1 MNNNSLLD
9 DLVIAVREN
18 GNIVKPRRDILF
30 LLEEGDRFCDENTRL
45 RVLLATAKKAL
56 ELVKMHANPD
66 MDNHVQY
73 YDIACRAIKE
83 IGGDA

>member
-1 MNNNSLLD
+1 MDN
-9 DLVIAVREN
+9 
-18 GNIVKPRRDILF
+18 F
-30 LLEEGDRFCDENTRL
+30 EEEALYESIKELTAEVTRL

-73 YDIACRAIKE
+73 YDIACCAIKE